1 MDYTPEVVGSKPT
14 TGIPTFFFTTFS
26 FTPSLVLKKIF
37 VFIHYATLRS
47 LTHSLTTFVR
57 LVRLVRLV
65 RSLHFD

>member
-14 TGIPTFFFTTFS
+14 TGIPTFFYHIP